1 MTMLIK
7 PEFYKYYL
15 LKRTQVHKGKLNPVA
30 QGTIDSPQ
38 VALWLKC
45 DFNKFTPMVPLNPML
60 YKLSNTKQLDG
71 SVIWAQ

>member
-30 QGTIDSPQ
+30 QGIIDSPQ
-38 VALWLKC
+38 VALWLKW
-45 DFNKFTPMVPLNPML
+45 DFNKFTPMVPLNHML
-60 YKLSNTKQLDG
+60 YKLSNTKQLN
-71 SVIWAQ
+71 V